1 MLSETEQAN
10 AVSFIERFAQSEQFE
25 SLFRE
30 GMALVEETADYLDG
44 RGRSEARSLK
54 PPLSVIYA
62 TESMRLTTRLL
73 EVASW
78 LVVQRALRDGEIT
91 HAEADEKRA
100 RVKLRSMTR
109 PSHIRQFEDLPEGLR
124 SLIER
129 SFAVTDRLS
138 KIDRMMQQ
146 DAGEAAPL
154 NPVADQM
161 QKLASAFG
169 LGSRA
174 TH

>member
-1 MLSETEQAN
+1 VSKSEQAD

-25 SLFRE
+25 TLFRE

-44 RGRSEARSLK
+44 RGRSEARNLK

-78 LVVQRALRDGEIT
+78 LVVQRALRDGEISE
-91 HAEADEKRA
+91 AEADEKRA

-109 PSHIRQFEDLPEGLR
+109 PSHIRQFQDLPDGLR

-129 SFAVTDRLS
+129 SFVVTDRLS
-138 KIDRMMQQ
+138 KIDKMMQS
-146 DAGEAAPL
+146 DATDATPL

-161 QKLASAFG
+161 QRLASAFG
-169 LGSRA
+169 MGSRA